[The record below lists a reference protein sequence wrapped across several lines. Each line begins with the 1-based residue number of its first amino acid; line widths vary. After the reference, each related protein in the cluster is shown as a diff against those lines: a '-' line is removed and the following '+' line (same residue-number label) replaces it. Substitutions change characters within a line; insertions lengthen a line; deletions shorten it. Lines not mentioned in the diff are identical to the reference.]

1 MLGLHSEPCSTT
13 LRCSRP
19 TTRAV
24 CRRASCG
31 TDSPGKNSIQMQA
44 AQAADCSRTK
54 LDNPPLTRSF
64 PFPGIMPGH
73 GGSIA
78 FRPGHDNSIAL
89 ARRAPQPLSQ
99 VPEPTAPVVAFEQ

>member
-24 CRRASCG
+24 CRRASYGADLPC
-31 TDSPGKNSIQMQA
+31 KNSIQMQA

-54 LDNPPLTRSF
+54 LDNPPQTRSL
-64 PFPGIMPGH
+64 PFPGIGRDT
-73 GGSIA
+73 A
-78 FRPGHDNSIAL
+78 AAL
-89 ARRAPQPLSQ
+89 PSDHAKCPAGPLTLLAAKQPALLKVAILLSLKRSC
-99 VPEPTAPVVAFEQ
+99 